1 MNIKNIL
8 SKHGLS
14 LICAALLICAGTLFA
29 ADNAATPAAQTQAP
43 APVQPQ
49 SLDDKV
55 QALKQEVMKLNRD
68 LFILEEELL
77 FPTSTQIAVF
87 LSSDVGNFFRLDSVQ
102 LKIDDKVVTNYL
114 YTKQEIE
121 ALHRGGVQRLF
132 TGNVKKGKHE
142 LVAVFKGPGPNG
154 REYKRGQKFEIDKGS
169 STKYIQLKIT
179 DKSKKLQPEFEISE
193 WE

>member
-1 MNIKNIL
+1 M
-8 SKHGLS
+8 
-14 LICAALLICAGTLFA
+14 AP
-29 ADNAATPAAQTQAP
+29 ATPTEAP
-43 APVQPQ
+43 AQPQ

-87 LSSDVGNFFRLDSVQ
+87 LASDVGNFFRLDSVQ
-102 LKIDDKVVTNYL
+102 LKIDDEVVTNYL
-114 YTKQEIE
+114 YTTQEIE

-142 LVAVFKGPGPNG
+142 IVAIFKGPGPNG
-154 REYKRGQKFEIDKGS
+154 REYSRGQKFEFDKGS